1 MLTADYWID
10 SNTFTDFGAFY
21 AFTYCINDAKEFM
34 TNDARIF
41 CKRIMLTINMA
52 IWTTN
57 FGKFYFYLYFTRW
70 RGGYFTFD
78 NC

>member
-52 IWTTN
+52 I
-57 FGKFYFYLYFTRW
+57 
-70 RGGYFTFD
+70 
-78 NC
+78 